1 MQNWRYAGLSA
12 IRLKMLS
19 VLIETRD
26 DEEGLARTLA
36 SLIGGAV
43 EGVVRDVIVCDTGS
57 TDQTHRVADH
67 AGCHFVAGGIAAG
80 IRQAKGDW
88 LLFLEP
94 GARLAEGWID
104 DVVAHTAR
112 QTMPARFCRARG
124 SRTPFLSRVFS
135 GNRALAEGLVISKRQ
150 AAALSKNAHSA
161 EALARGLATR
171 RLDAEI
177 WLAPKK

>member
-1 MQNWRYAGLSA
+1 M
-12 IRLKMLS
+12 RLTMLT
-19 VLIETRD
+19 VLIETLD

-57 TDQTHRVADH
+57 TDQTHRVAEH
-67 AGCHFVAGGIAAG
+67 AGCHYVSGGVAAG
-80 IRQAKGDW
+80 IRQAKGEW
-88 LLFLEP
+88 LLLLEP

-104 DVVAHTAR
+104 EVVAHTAR
-112 QTMPARFCRARG
+112 QTMPARFSRARG

-150 AAALSKNAHSA
+150 AAALSKSARSA
-161 EALARGLATR
+161 EAIARGLATK
-171 RLDAEI
+171 RLNADI
-177 WLAPKK
+177 WVAPRK